1 MYVSVAISLRR
12 SSSEVYAS
20 GFKSR
25 NTLQANTGETI
36 LFLKKVLCPGLWCI
50 NWSPCFI
57 QWGKGVAVRLLS
69 GRE

>member
-36 LFLKKVLCPGLWCI
+36 LFLKKSTMPRTMVY
-50 NWSPCFI
+50 
-57 QWGKGVAVRLLS
+57 
-69 GRE
+69 